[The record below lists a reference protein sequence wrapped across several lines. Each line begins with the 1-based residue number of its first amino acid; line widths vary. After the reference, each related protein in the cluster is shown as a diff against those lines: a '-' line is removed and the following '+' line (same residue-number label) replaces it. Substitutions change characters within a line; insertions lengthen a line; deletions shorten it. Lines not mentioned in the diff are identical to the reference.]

1 MDEVKNTQD
10 EALID
15 FLKDTGLVIVNG
27 RKGKDA
33 FTCVSS
39 RGRSVVDYCVA
50 PTDCME
56 AIDNF
61 RVVTMRECIEEMR
74 VRREPKRIPD
84 HSCLMWEIKDAVNE
98 NLQSEENG
106 SEDREVPR
114 LRYEIPENYLMEE
127 MDNIDHLSKRLQGV
141 HISQEEMDYIYQ
153 DIVDMMKRNLKE
165 VVQRRGAEKR
175 QGQVWFHKRVT
186 EIEESIQ

>member
-1 MDEVKNTQD
+1 MWGPQT
-10 EALID
+10 AW
-15 FLKDTGLVIVNG
+15 
-27 RKGKDA
+27 
-33 FTCVSS
+33 
-39 RGRSVVDYCVA
+39 
-50 PTDCME
+50 E
-56 AIDNF
+56 AIGNF
-61 RVVTMRECIEEMR
+61 RVVTMRECIKEMR
-74 VRREPKRIPD
+74 VRGEPRRIPD
-84 HSCLMWEIKDAVNE
+84 HSCLMWEIKTVVNE

-114 LRYEIPENYLMEE
+114 LRYEIPENHLMEE
-127 MDNIDHLSKRLQGV
+127 VDNIDHLNKRLQGV